1 MTNTRSIFKQAKEIR
16 GSIEQQIDRF
26 ETERKT
32 LLAELKA
39 HEANPRPQADLAQ
52 EAGELV
58 DLLVARAKASFTPGI
73 EKTFASYAN
82 GDQTRVAD
90 KINHPEFTL
99 FRGAGI
105 ETLLYLVA
113 GPQIKAAVIEAVN
126 AMPYPEQVGLPPAER
141 EAVCADLR
149 ARIKRLDD
157 QIRELIDQADEA
169 GISF

>member
-1 MTNTRSIFKQAKEIR
+1 MKLNDLFRQAKEIR
-16 GSIEQQIDRF
+16 GSLEQQVDQF
-26 ETERKT
+26 ETERNK
-32 LLAELKA
+32 LRAELRE
-39 HEANPRPQADLAQ
+39 HETRPRPQADLAQ

-58 DLLVARAKASFTPGI
+58 DVLVARAKAGFAPGI

-113 GPQIKAAVIEAVN
+113 GPQIKTAVIEAVN
-126 AMPYPEQVGLPPAER
+126 AMPYSEQVGLPPAER
-141 EAVCADLR
+141 EAVCTDLQ
-149 ARIKRLDD
+149 ARIKKLDD
-157 QIRELIDQADEA
+157 QIRELIEQADEV